1 MSLLKSGLA
10 VASGTAMSRITG
22 FMRDIL
28 VAKFLGA
35 SDMADIWVAA
45 FRFPNMFRRIIGE
58 GAFNAAFLPVYS
70 EIHNTQGSTVADLF
84 AGRVLSRMTLVIG
97 LGILLCQICMPYL
110 VYIIAPGYSA
120 PLTQWFADLFYAFV
134 HHNPLPALPILG
146 QTEKISLTITMT
158 IICLPYAGFMFLSA
172 IQSAI
177 LNYHNKFM
185 YPALV
190 AALLNITLIAGLI
203 GSHIFNYS
211 PLLGLGWASFI
222 AGFLQS
228 FMLYIVLKKAG
239 LTLKFHK
246 PTSDIFSQKF
256 FKLFV
261 PGMISGGVTQI
272 NLLIG
277 SIIASFTSGAM
288 AYLYYADRI
297 YQLPLS
303 LIGVSLGIV
312 LLPNLTKAF
321 QNDNHSQ
328 ITDLLSRAIEFATF
342 STLPAVFALV
352 IIPHDI
358 VAVLFET
365 GKFTTNDTHFTA
377 IILMIY
383 GFGLPAFIGIKL
395 FSSAYYARHDTK
407 TPMIYATWSIGIDI
421 FVALSLLPFFKFYAI
436 PIAGITAGWFN
447 VIMLITG
454 LKQKQAISFDNT
466 LLYVIG
472 KIMICCFIMGLF
484 LVFFKYYL
492 IGTIL
497 SDNRLN
503 KIILIFLGML
513 VYFMACYSFKIFPR
527 SMFKKFL
534 KR

>member
-1 MSLLKSGLA
+1 MSLLKSGLV
-10 VASGTAMSRITG
+10 VASGTALSRITG

-35 SDMADIWVAA
+35 SDMADVWVAA

-70 EIHNTQGSTVADLF
+70 EVNKTQGQSVADLF
-84 AGRVLSRMTLVIG
+84 AGRILSRMTLVIG
-97 LGILLCQICMPYL
+97 LGIILCQILMPYL
-110 VYIIAPGYSA
+110 IYIIAPGYSA
-120 PLTQWFADLFYAFV
+120 PLTNWFTDIFSAFI
-134 HHNPLPALPILG
+134 NQTPLPSLPILG

-185 YPALV
+185 YPALI
-190 AALLNITLIAGLI
+190 AALLNVTLIIGLL
-203 GSHIFNYS
+203 GSSVFGYS
-211 PLLGLGWASFI
+211 PLMGLGWGSFI

-228 FMLYIVLKKAG
+228 FMLYVVLKKAG

-246 PTSDIFSQKF
+246 PMRDEFYNKF

-288 AYLYYADRI
+288 AYLYYADRV

-303 LIGVSLGIV
+303 LIGVSLGVV
-312 LLPNLTKAF
+312 LLPNLVKAF
-321 QNDNHSQ
+321 QDNDNAK
-328 ITDLLSRAIEFATF
+328 ITDLLSKSLEFAAF

-352 IIPHDI
+352 VIPDDI
-358 VAVLFET
+358 VATLFQS
-365 GKFTTNDTHFTA
+365 GKFTAQDTHFTA
-377 IILMIY
+377 TILMIY

-395 FSSAYYARHDTK
+395 FSSAYYANHDTK
-407 TPMIYATWSIGIDI
+407 TPMIYATWSIAIDI
-421 FVALSLLPFFKFYAI
+421 IVALSLLPFLKFYAI
-436 PIAGITAGWFN
+436 PLAGIAAGWFN
-447 VIMLITG
+447 VLMLVYG
-454 LKQKQAISFDNT
+454 LKTKKSMRLNNDIF
-466 LLYVIG
+466 YFIG
-472 KIMICCFIMGLF
+472 KIIICCLIMT
-484 LVFFKYYL
+484 VFL
-492 IGTIL
+492 IGTKYYIFDNVIVNSRFTKVLMIL
-497 SDNRLN
+497 C
-503 KIILIFLGML
+503 GML
-513 VYFMACYSFKIFPR
+513 VYFYACYGLKIFPKATFR
-527 SMFKKFL
+527 KFL